1 MRLRN
6 IKIVTR
12 CIEIVLI
19 ISIVL
24 PVFMFAEFIEL
35 GEGAAVPVSEAVL

>member
-1 MRLRN
+1 MRL
-6 IKIVTR
+6 IKIVTNY
-12 CIEIVLI
+12 IEIYLI

-24 PVFMFAEFIEL
+24 PVFMLAELIEL

>member
-6 IKIVTR
+6 IKIVTN
-12 CIEIVLI
+12 CTKIFLI

-24 PVFMFAEFIEL
+24 PVFMLAELIEL